1 MIHVWL
7 LSKLIIID
15 MEKFKLA
22 DFKVSSIRI
31 DDMLNVMGGSGCHTH
46 NDTGTCGCLTCTTGA
61 DGDNK
66 TCDMDTD

>member
-1 MIHVWL
+1 MRYANIYIYIFVLHR
-7 LSKLIIID
+7 
-15 MEKFKLA
+15 
-22 DFKVSSIRI
+22 DFFQQP
-31 DDMLNVMGGSGCHTH
+31 H

>member
-31 DDMLNVMGGSGCHTH
+31 DDMLNVMGGSGGHTH
-46 NDTGTCGCLTCTTGA
+46 NDTGTCGCLT
-61 DGDNK
+61 
-66 TCDMDTD
+66 

>member
-31 DDMLNVMGGSGCHTH
+31 DDMLNVMGGSGGHTH
-46 NDTGTCGCLTCTTGA
+46 NEAA
-61 DGDNK
+61 DK
-66 TCDMDTD
+66 IAVYRVKVFLFELF

>member
-31 DDMLNVMGGSGCHTH
+31 DDMLNVMGGSGGHTH
-46 NDTGTCGCLTCTTGA
+46 NDTGTCGCLTCTTVHG
-61 DGDNK
+61 GCHH
-66 TCDMDTD
+66 T

>member
-1 MIHVWL
+1 
-7 LSKLIIID
+7 

-31 DDMLNVMGGSGCHTH
+31 DDMLNVMGGSGGHTH
-46 NDTGTCGCLTCTTGA
+46 NDNDTGTCGCLTCTTGA